1 MVLPWL
7 HGTHAARH
15 AEGRGDGREDR
26 DGGLNDEAPYLS
38 FLFTIVFLFVLRFD
52 KCVLLS
58 VFGGNS
64 RTC

>member
-15 AEGRGDGREDR
+15 AEGRGYGREDR

-38 FLFTIVFLFVLRFD
+38 FLFIHDFSVRLRFD

-58 VFGGNS
+58 VFGGNA
-64 RTC
+64 RIC